1 MIYNNLVLLQ
11 SDRNTK
17 SVEMAV
23 S

>member
-11 SDRNTK
+11 SDRNIK
-17 SVEMAV
+17 LVEMAV